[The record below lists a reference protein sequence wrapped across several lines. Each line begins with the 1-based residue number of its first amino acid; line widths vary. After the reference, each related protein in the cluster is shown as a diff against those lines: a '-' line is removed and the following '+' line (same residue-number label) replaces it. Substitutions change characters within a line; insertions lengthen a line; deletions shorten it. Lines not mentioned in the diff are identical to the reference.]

1 MGDFYDAMGP
11 GVKEALREWKQGT
24 EVRERFFVRCRV
36 CVSWRVAINST
47 TVGDAIQIH
56 KSRQLNAC
64 FSTCRVGLF
73 CRR

>member
-36 CVSWRVAINST
+36 CVSWRVAINSM
-47 TVGDAIQIH
+47 TVGDAI
-56 KSRQLNAC
+56 
-64 FSTCRVGLF
+64 
-73 CRR
+73 